1 MTPTHSNRPI
11 VRTRNLSKQ
20 VSQGGFVLNH
30 DSVNRSN
37 MGRRLL
43 SALLSIVITLLKFTV
58 NMLTIGISFLTSKN
72 LPLVEELFPQ
82 SDERTEAIERQEYVV
97 EHSSYD
103 SPIKY

>member
-1 MTPTHSNRPI
+1 
-11 VRTRNLSKQ
+11 
-20 VSQGGFVLNH
+20 
-30 DSVNRSN
+30 

-82 SDERTEAIERQEYVV
+82 SDEKTEAIERQKYVV
-97 EHSSYD
+97 EHSPYD

>member
-1 MTPTHSNRPI
+1 
-11 VRTRNLSKQ
+11 
-20 VSQGGFVLNH
+20 
-30 DSVNRSN
+30 
-37 MGRRLL
+37 
-43 SALLSIVITLLKFTV
+43 
-58 NMLTIGISFLTSKN
+58 MLTIGISFLTSKN